1 MALFPG
7 TNSSSIH
14 RDSDLE
20 IIGRAVLENG
30 VGEDKTDYFLRL
42 INFDCRRLSVLEASW
57 QLQQPRER
65 ESARGIGM
73 LFVIA
78 LCLLNWTK
86 SHSPALNRRL

>member
-42 INFDCRRLSVLEASW
+42 INFDCRRLSVLEAS
-57 QLQQPRER
+57 
-65 ESARGIGM
+65 
-73 LFVIA
+73 
-78 LCLLNWTK
+78 
-86 SHSPALNRRL
+86 